1 MSNRALELYEQSRP
15 LESLESFIFRTAQR
29 ASKGGGAV
37 LRLRDVSNNQG
48 GLEFSYEVDESRSLE
63 LQEMGALGGF
73 AVAAAMTVRALLT
86 RRSGHV
92 LGAIQAA
99 SVALAFGGR
108 EVPRLWRRVQKKGQS
123 DPVTVGLRGSQLS
136 FKVGAEE
143 VRVDLAPIT
152 GLTVRTFRFHWESPR
167 PTLHFAHVEM
177 QDGRLLTLTETED
190 SLAVRRLV
198 HQIAK
203 PVPVEVSFQNID
215 LYREKD
221 KVSWELGPRLVEPAL
236 N

>member
-15 LESLESFIFRTAQR
+15 LESLEGFIFRTAQR
-29 ASKGGGAV
+29 ASKGGESLLQ
-37 LRLRDVSNNQG
+37 LRSVGNNQG
-48 GLEFSYEVDESRSLE
+48 GLEFGYEVDEKRQLE
-63 LQEMGALGGF
+63 IQEVGALGGF
-73 AVAAAMTVRALLT
+73 AVAAAMTLRALVT

-108 EVPRLWRRVQKKGQS
+108 EVPRLWQKAKKS
-123 DPVTVGLRGSQLS
+123 RLSEPVMMCLRGAQLS
-136 FKVGAEE
+136 FRVGSEE
-143 VRVDLAPIT
+143 VMVDLAPVT
-152 GLTVRTFRFHWESPR
+152 GLTVRTFRFHWDAPR
-167 PTLHFAHVEM
+167 PSLHFAQVEM

-190 SLAVRRLV
+190 SVAIRRLM

-203 PVPVEVSFQNID
+203 PVPVELSFQNID
-215 LYREKD
+215 LYKEMD
-221 KVSWELGPRLVEPAL
+221 KVTWELGPRLVEPAL

>member
-1 MSNRALELYEQSRP
+1 MSNRALDLYEQCRP

-29 ASKGGGAV
+29 ASLGGGTV
-37 LRLRDVSNNQG
+37 LQLRNVENNQG
-48 GLEFSYEVDESRSLE
+48 GIEFCYDVDVRRKME
-63 LQEMGALGGF
+63 LQEMGALSGF
-73 AVAAAMTVRALLT
+73 AVAAALALRALVT

-92 LGAIQAA
+92 LGAIQAT

-108 EVPRLWRRVQKKGQS
+108 EVPHLIQRVRKRK
-123 DPVTVGLRGSQLS
+123 DPGSVVLAIRGSQLS

-143 VRVDLAPIT
+143 VLVDLAPVT
-152 GLTVRTFRFHWESPR
+152 GLTVRSFRFHWDPPR
-167 PTLHFAHVEM
+167 PALHFAHIEM
-177 QDGRLLTLTETED
+177 QDGRLLTITETED
-190 SLAVRRLV
+190 SVALRRLV

-203 PVPVEVSFQNID
+203 PVPVELSFQNVD
-215 LYREKD
+215 LYREKE